1 MSTQQ
6 DNQAFVDKYF
16 SYTTKAFYFQI
27 VTLFIGFFTV
37 AKTPAVA
44 LFVVILGIAVFAAP
58 RLWARDQKKDPT
70 IAKMIADRKAQG
82 KATLKKLKTL
92 VIANHLAGFEDYGIS
107 GSCSLYA
114 GESGL
119 EIIGGNKQKTVIAWT
134 EIQEVDAGS
143 EEDLRKRVTVSRVLL
158 TGIFALALK
167 KEKKKNF
174 YITVSTREAVGLFA
188 INTVGKDNR
197 ASEQKAQIFATSC
210 SSRIRAAGGGVQVQ
224 EESSPDILS
233 QIEKL
238 GDLLSK
244 GLITQEDFD
253 KSKNDLLRRL

>member
-1 MSTQQ
+1 MSTQEE
-6 DNQAFVDKYF
+6 NQIFVDKYF

-37 AKTPAVA
+37 AKAPA
-44 LFVVILGIAVFAAP
+44 LGFFFFILGLAVFAAP

-70 IAKMIADRKAQG
+70 IAKMIEDRRSQG

-92 VIANHLAGFEDYGIS
+92 VVANHLAGFEGYGIS

-114 GESGL
+114 GEDGL
-119 EIIGGNKQKTVIAWT
+119 EIIGGNKQKKVIAWN
-134 EIQEVDAGS
+134 EIEEVDAGS

-174 YITVSTREAVGLFA
+174 YITVSTKEAVGLFA

-210 SSRIRAAGGGVQVQ
+210 NSRIRSAGGGVQVQ
-224 EESSPDILS
+224 EDSSPDILS

-244 GLITQEDFD
+244 GLITQEDFNKL
-253 KSKNDLLRRL
+253 KSELLGRL